1 MNDEKTLRQRLKG
14 GEVLFGPW
22 CVIPSGEVMDI
33 VASAGFDFVIIDREH
48 GTASTETVGG
58 MIRAAQSRGV
68 GALVRLGRIND
79 EHILTALDLGADGV
93 LTAHVES
100 GEQAREV
107 VSLCKYAPAGER
119 GFSPYT
125 RAGGYGGD
133 DMAAHAKR
141 QNERT
146 LVGVILEGR
155 QALEEIDAILETPHL
170 DLVYVGAYDLSQS
183 LGIPGEVDN
192 PEIRQHLEVC
202 VRKARDAGLAAG
214 GFVARSADDVAW
226 MVDIGMQFVTCLP
239 DCAMLHRV
247 MRQTVEDFR
256 RLTR

>member
-1 MNDEKTLRQRLKG
+1 MNDEKTVRQRLKS

-22 CVIPSGEVMDI
+22 CVIPSAEAMDI

-48 GTASTETVGG
+48 GTASIETVGG

-68 GALVRLGRIND
+68 GALVRLGRINE
-79 EHILTALDLGADGV
+79 EHILSALDLEADGV

-100 GEQAREV
+100 REQAREV
-107 VSLCKYAPAGER
+107 VSLCKYAPAGQR

-125 RAGGYGGD
+125 RAGRYGGGD
-133 DMAAHAKR
+133 ITAHAES

-155 QALEEIDAILETPHL
+155 QALQEIDAILETPHL
-170 DLVYVGAYDLSQS
+170 DLVYLGAYDLSQS

-192 PEIRQHLEVC
+192 PEIRKHLEVC

-239 DCAMLHRV
+239 DCAMLHRA